1 MVDEETNESEETP
14 EGQGDSAPFR
24 AAIARAEAAEAE
36 LKVIA
41 EERQTAEL
49 AAQQR
54 RETALDVIVN
64 ARQIPNLKEDLL
76 RWVEGDITEES
87 VEAALQ
93 AKGLNFTQPTVET
106 QVFPDA
112 GEGLQPTAPLTPSAV
127 PVSTLGQQVA
137 DAASGQ
143 TAKTLDQSI
152 AGAESA
158 AEVAALMEEA
168 GATVSYT

>member
-1 MVDEETNESEETP
+1 MVDEETNEGEDTP

-24 AAIARAEAAEAE
+24 AAIARAEAAEAKLE
-36 LKVIA
+36 VVE

-93 AKGLNFTQPTVET
+93 AKGLNFTQPTVDT

-112 GEGLQPTAPLTPSAV
+112 GEELQPAAPLTPGAI

-143 TAKTLDQSI
+143 SAKTQEQKLNEAQTK
-152 AGAESA
+152 E
-158 AEVAALMEEA
+158 EVVALANEA
-168 GATVSYT
+168 GFTVSYT